1 MTNCI
6 KDLIFENINDKYSW
20 GNYGEFKVM
29 IMRENGYINV
39 TKICKDGGKE
49 FFNWKRLDV
58 ATNFLQEVSSILR
71 IQRTDLLITVKGGD
85 KKLQVV
91 TGTYAHP
98 DLVPHIASWVSPSF
112 AIKVSGIIN
121 KWRALSPENEM
132 EYWTS
137 MGECFQSQEKK
148 VCIEHSIRDRLAEQ
162 LQGKIEVETAFGRA
176 DVVTDNEVIE
186 IKRLHNWKHALGQ
199 VLVYTTDP
207 SFSERK
213 KRIHLFDDVEMS
225 HLEFYCIE
233 KVCAQYG
240 CSVTFECVS

>member
-1 MTNCI
+1 MLESFSF
-6 KDLIFENINDKYSW
+6 DLDIPKS
-20 GNYGEFKVM
+20 G
-29 IMRENGYINV
+29 
-39 TKICKDGGKE
+39 
-49 FFNWKRLDV
+49 
-58 ATNFLQEVSSILR
+58 
-71 IQRTDLLITVKGGD
+71 LLIVINSGNTD
-85 KKLQVV
+85 TLIR
-91 TGTYAHP
+91 GTYAHP
-98 DLVPHIASWVSPSF
+98 DLVPHIASWVSPKF

-121 KWRALSPENEM
+121 KWRALSHENEM

-148 VCIEHSIRDRLAEQ
+148 VCIEHVIRDRLAEQ
-162 LQGKIEVETAFGRA
+162 LQGEIEVETAFGRA

-207 SFSERK
+207 SFSDRK
-213 KRIHLFDDVEMS
+213 KRIHLFDDTQLS
-225 HLEFYCIE
+225 PLEFYCIE

>member
-1 MTNCI
+1 MVTLTLPSYVKKEARHSFTGEKQRHQRFSLTNY
-6 KDLIFENINDKYSW
+6 LLE
-20 GNYGEFKVM
+20 
-29 IMRENGYINV
+29 
-39 TKICKDGGKE
+39 
-49 FFNWKRLDV
+49 
-58 ATNFLQEVSSILR
+58 AVSS
-71 IQRTDLLITVKGGD
+71 DLGIADILITINGGNQT
-85 KKLQVV
+85 LL
-91 TGTYAHP
+91 TRGTYAHP
-98 DLVPHIASWVSPSF
+98 DLVPHIASWVSPKF

-121 KWRALSPENEM
+121 KWRALSHENEM

-148 VCIEHSIRDRLAEQ
+148 VCIEHVIRDRLAEQ

-207 SFSERK
+207 SISDRN
-213 KRIHLFDDVEMS
+213 KRIHLFDDTQLS
-225 HLEFYCIE
+225 PLEFYCIE